1 MRVAFMALALLAAVV
16 LFPGLG
22 RVGFLDAREARDATV
37 AREIAGGREV
47 ITPTLAHQAWFEKP
61 VLAYGPDA
69 SVMVWSSHPERDSRL
84 WRAIIAALLVVLT
97 GSVGAMHF
105 GARAGWLS
113 AAVLVTTLALPNAA
127 RTDGTQL
134 IATLLSWLG
143 AAGIA
148 DATFMPRPGAQI
160 RIGFAYAALGLAAL
174 TGGMLSAAWPFA
186 AAGVYIA
193 LGRRRELWKRLDPLA
208 GVTIILGLALPWYG
222 AMTVLHGTS
231 FLAHA
236 PFFPYAT
243 EPRGPLFAGPLLL
256 LSFLVIGMFP
266 WSALLPGAILHAAT
280 WWRSGGV
287 APALERVR
295 ESREENAAHF
305 FIACLVAALAPIVL
319 CPTPPLTAVL
329 PAAPAVALLCGRLLD
344 HAYEDAERVAAPIGR
359 GALMLALVGSMTAL
373 LVALAANTLRDAAA
387 ALRLLATALFVT
399 AWAPFLAN
407 FTR

>member
-256 LSFLVIGMFP
+256 
-266 WSALLPGAILHAAT
+266 
-280 WWRSGGV
+280 
-287 APALERVR
+287 
-295 ESREENAAHF
+295 
-305 FIACLVAALAPIVL
+305 
-319 CPTPPLTAVL
+319 
-329 PAAPAVALLCGRLLD
+329 
-344 HAYEDAERVAAPIGR
+344 
-359 GALMLALVGSMTAL
+359 ALVGSMTAL

-407 FTR
+407 FTRRRLLAAFLFVLPVAIGAPIVVLRVLPALEDTL